1 MKQSTK
7 DQIKGSARELQGAA
21 QKNAGKALNRPDI
34 EDKGRGKEIE
44 GKVQK
49 KVGQVKKVFGK

>member
-7 DQIKGSARELQGAA
+7 DEIKGKGRELQGRV
-21 QKNAGKALNRPDI
+21 QKKAGKALKRPDI
-34 EDKGRGKEIE
+34 EDRGRGKEIK

-49 KVGQVKKVFGK
+49 KVGQIKKVFGK